1 MRDFEKGPAKTEK
14 VCLQGRFLHKAY
26 LANSLSV
33 AFPAR
38 GAGHQGDA
46 EIGQ

>member
-1 MRDFEKGPAKTEK
+1 MPSKPETFFIQERS
-14 VCLQGRFLHKAY
+14 LHKAY

-46 EIGQ
+46 EFGQ